1 MTQRKQIKLG
11 LSMRGYGYHAAAWRH
26 PDAPRA
32 ATLDINYYA
41 NNARIA
47 ERGKF
52 DMVFL
57 ADGIGIRGKNEPEG
71 ALCRSSQNVEL
82 EPLTLLSAVSVLTS
96 HIGVVATASTTYN
109 EPYHIARKFASLDH
123 ISGGRAGWNIVT
135 SWSEAEARN
144 FNREQHMAH
153 GARYARAAEFVDVV
167 TGLWDSFEPGAV
179 VQDKASG
186 IFYDPARMH
195 VLDHRGAHF
204 AVRGP
209 LSSTRTPQGR
219 PILVQ
224 AGASAAGMDI
234 AAANA
239 DVVYAAA
246 HTLPMGQSYYSEL
259 KGKLAAHGRTP
270 DELLIMPGITPFV
283 GRTEQEAQDHYGEL
297 QDLIDPIL
305 GLSYIYGQMG
315 NLSGYDLD
323 GPVPE
328 PKDHMVRSM
337 AQGLLKLARRDN
349 LTIRQLYLM
358 VAAGFGG
365 RVIVGSAQQVADDLE
380 EWASSGAADGFNICP
395 GTLPGGAA
403 AFVDLVVPELQ
414 RRGLFR
420 TEYESNTL
428 RGNLG
433 LAMPRNRYTARKAGE
448 GSALDPL
455 GPAAPDP
462 DSSK

>member
-1 MTQRKQIKLG
+1 MTQRRQIKLG

-26 PDAPRA
+26 PDAPRG
-32 ATLDINYYA
+32 ATLDIGYYA
-41 NNARIA
+41 NNAQIA

-57 ADGIGIRGKNEPEG
+57 ADGIGIRGKDEPAG

-82 EPLTLLSAVSVLTS
+82 EPLTLLSAVSVLTK

-123 ISGGRAGWNIVT
+123 ISKGRAGWNIVT

-144 FNREQHMAH
+144 FNREQHMEHA
-153 GARYARAAEFVDVV
+153 ARYARAAEFVDVV
-167 TGLWDSFEPGAV
+167 TGLWDSFEDNAV

-186 IFYDPARMH
+186 IFYDAEKMH
-195 VLDHRGAHF
+195 VLDHRGPHF

-209 LSSTRTPQGR
+209 LSSVRTLQGR
-219 PILVQ
+219 PVLVQ

-246 HTLPMGQSYYSEL
+246 HTLPMGQAYYSEL

-270 DELLIMPGITPFV
+270 DQMLIMPGITPFV

-297 QDLIDPIL
+297 QELIDPIL

-328 PKDHMVRSM
+328 PVDAMVRSM

-365 RVIVGSAQQVADDLE
+365 RVIVGSAKQVADDLE
-380 EWASSGAADGFNICP
+380 EWATAGAADGFNICP
-395 GTLPGGAA
+395 GTLPGGAT

-414 RRGLFR
+414 KRGLFR

-433 LAMPRNRYTARKAGE
+433 LTPPANRYAAARQE
-448 GSALDPL
+448 
-455 GPAAPDP
+455 AAD
-462 DSSK
+462 

>member
-1 MTQRKQIKLG
+1 MTQRRQIRLG

-26 PDAPRA
+26 PDAPHG

-41 NNARIA
+41 GNARIA

-57 ADGIGIRGKNEPEG
+57 ADGIGIRGKDEPAG

-82 EPLTLLSAVSVLTS
+82 EPLTLLSAVSVLTKR
-96 HIGVVATASTTYN
+96 IGVVATASTTYN

-144 FNREQHMAH
+144 FNREQHMEH
-153 GARYARAAEFVDVV
+153 TARYARAAEFVEVV
-167 TGLWDSFEPGAV
+167 TGLWDSFEADAV
-179 VQDKASG
+179 IQDKAAG
-186 IFYDPARMH
+186 IFYDPDRMH
-195 VLDHRGAHF
+195 VLDHRGEHF
-204 AVRGP
+204 GVRGP
-209 LSSTRTPQGR
+209 LNSARTPQGR
-219 PILVQ
+219 PVLVQ
-224 AGASAAGMDI
+224 AGASAAGMEI
-234 AAANA
+234 AAAHA
-239 DVVYAAA
+239 EVVYAAA
-246 HTLPMGQSYYSEL
+246 HTLAAGQAYYAEL
-259 KGKLAAHGRTP
+259 KGRLAKHGRAP
-270 DELLIMPGITPFV
+270 DEMLIMPGITPFV

-297 QDLIDPIL
+297 QELIDPIL

-315 NLSGYDLD
+315 NLSDYDLD

-328 PKDHMVRSM
+328 PRDHAVRSM
-337 AQGLLKLARRDN
+337 AQGLLKLAQRDN
-349 LTIRQLYLM
+349 LSIRQLYLM

-365 RVIVGSAQQVADDLE
+365 RIIIGSAKQVADDLE
-380 EWASSGAADGFNICP
+380 EWAGSGAADGFNICP
-395 GTLPGGAA
+395 GTLPGGAS

-420 TEYESNTL
+420 TEYESDTL

-433 LAMPRNRYTARKAGE
+433 LRTPANRYG
-448 GSALDPL
+448 G
-455 GPAAPDP
+455 
-462 DSSK
+462 

>member
-1 MTQRKQIKLG
+1 MADRTKIKLG

-32 ATLDINYYA
+32 ATLDIDYYV

-57 ADGIGIRGKNEPEG
+57 ADGIGIRGKDEPAG
-71 ALCRSSQNVEL
+71 AACRSSQNVEL
-82 EPLTLLSAVSVLTS
+82 EPITLLSAVSVLTK

-123 ISGGRAGWNIVT
+123 ISRGRAGWNIVT

-144 FNREQHMAH
+144 FNRDQHMEH

-167 TGLWDSFEPGAV
+167 TGLWDSFEAGAV
-179 VQDKASG
+179 IQNKETG
-186 IFYDPARMH
+186 IFYDPDRMH
-195 VLDHRGAHF
+195 VLNHKGTHF

-209 LSSTRTPQGR
+209 LNSTRTPQGR
-219 PILVQ
+219 PVLVQ
-224 AGASAAGMDI
+224 AGASEAGMDI

-239 DVVYAAA
+239 DVVYAAS
-246 HTLPMGQSYYSEL
+246 HTIETGQAYYATL
-259 KGKLAAHGRTP
+259 KGKLAKHGRLP
-270 DELLIMPGITPFV
+270 EEMLIMPGITPFV
-283 GRTEQEAQDHYGEL
+283 GRTRQEAQDHYDAL
-297 QDLIDPIL
+297 QELIDPIL

-315 NLSGYDLD
+315 NLSGHDLD

-328 PKDHMVRSM
+328 PKDAMVRSM
-337 AQGLLKLARRDN
+337 AEGLLKLARRDK

-358 VAAGFGG
+358 VSAGFGG
-365 RVIVGSAQQVADDLE
+365 RVIVGSVQDVADDLE
-380 EWASSGAADGFNICP
+380 EWARSGAADGFNICP
-395 GTLPGGAA
+395 GTLPGGAE

-420 TEYESNTL
+420 TEYEATTL

-433 LAMPRNRYTARKAGE
+433 LKTPVNRYDADMAAREAG
-448 GSALDPL
+448 
-455 GPAAPDP
+455 
-462 DSSK
+462 